1 METPREVA
9 ESQQSEGRGAVTARL
24 ARGAARYLTNL
35 GAGVVTE
42 FRLPSGR
49 RLDLLALLPDGRL
62 WGIEVKSGIDDF
74 LADRKWPDY
83 LDWCDAL
90 YFCVDPGF
98 PLALLPEPAGV
109 MVADSFDAHVVRDAP
124 AHTLH
129 PSRRKAMIVRFGL
142 VAGRRLQGLA
152 DPP

>member
-1 METPREVA
+1 METAGEQG
-9 ESQQSEGRGAVTARL
+9 EEGRGAVTQRL

-35 GAGVVTE
+35 GAGVVAE

-62 WGIEVKSGIDDF
+62 WGIEVKSGIEDF

-98 PLALLPEPAGV
+98 PLAVLPEQAGV
-109 MVADSFDAHVVRDAP
+109 MAADSFDAHVVREAP

-129 PSRRKAMIVRFGL
+129 ASRRKAMTVRFGL

>member
-1 METPREVA
+1 MDGQGG
-9 ESQQSEGRGAVTARL
+9 ESQGRGAMTERL
-24 ARGAARYLTNL
+24 ARGAARHLAAL

-62 WGIEVKSGIDDF
+62 WGIEVKSGIEDF
-74 LADRKWPDY
+74 LADRKWPEY

-90 YFCVDPGF
+90 YFCVDPAF
-98 PLALLPEPAGV
+98 PLALLPEQAGV
-109 MVADSFDAHVVRDAP
+109 MSADSFDAHVLRDAP
-124 AHTLH
+124 QRTLH
-129 PSRRKAMIVRFGL
+129 AARRKAMILRFGL
-142 VAGRRLQGLA
+142 VAGRRLHGLA

>member
-1 METPREVA
+1 METPRQDW
-9 ESQQSEGRGAVTARL
+9 QQDDTEGRGAITARL

-35 GAGVVTE
+35 GAGVVAE

-90 YFCVDPGF
+90 YFCVDPAF

-109 MVADSFDAHVVRDAP
+109 MTADSFDAHIVREAA
-124 AHTLH
+124 AHSLH
-129 PSRRKAMIVRFGL
+129 PSRRKAMTVRFGL
-142 VAGRRLQGLA
+142 VAGRRLHGLG

>member
-1 METPREVA
+1 METPGEGR
-9 ESQQSEGRGAVTARL
+9 QSGDAEGRGAVTARL
-24 ARGAARYLTNL
+24 ARGAARHLANL
-35 GAGVVTE
+35 GAGVVPE

-62 WGIEVKSGIDDF
+62 WGIEVKSGIEDF

-90 YFCVDPGF
+90 YFCVDPAF
-98 PLALLPEPAGV
+98 PLSLLPEPAGV
-109 MVADSFDAHVVRDAP
+109 LVADSFDAHVVREAP
-124 AHTLH
+124 AHALH
-129 PSRRKAMIVRFGL
+129 AARRKAMTLRFGL
-142 VAGRRLQGLA
+142 VAGRRLHGLA

>member
-1 METPREVA
+1 METGGEETANRE
-9 ESQQSEGRGAVTARL
+9 QDGRGATTQRL

-35 GAGVVTE
+35 GAGVVAE

-90 YFCVDPGF
+90 FFCVDPAF
-98 PLALLPEPAGV
+98 PLALLPEQAGV
-109 MVADSFDAHVVRDAP
+109 MVADSFDAHMVREPP
-124 AHTLH
+124 AHSLH
-129 PSRRKAMIVRFGL
+129 PSRRKAMTVRFGL

>member
-1 METPREVA
+1 METPGEEA
-9 ESQQSEGRGAVTARL
+9 EGKLPEGRGAVTTRL
-24 ARGAARYLTNL
+24 ARGAARHLANL
-35 GAGVVTE
+35 GAGVVAE

-49 RLDLLALLPDGRL
+49 RVDLMALFPDGRL

-98 PLALLPEPAGV
+98 PLALLPDQAGV
-109 MVADSFDAHVVRDAP
+109 MVADSFDAHTVRDAP

-129 PSRRKAMIVRFGL
+129 ASRRKAMIVRFGL